1 MERFQN
7 FSLSEDKDKENKI
20 EKLFEEIEKD
30 FEFVG
35 CSAIEDKLQI
45 VLYYVNQGVSETI
58 ESIMNANI
66 RIWVLTGDKKV
77 FLNFYERKQHWKLVN
92 HVN

>member
-45 VLYYVNQGVSETI
+45 VLYYVN
-58 ESIMNANI
+58 
-66 RIWVLTGDKKV
+66 
-77 FLNFYERKQHWKLVN
+77 
-92 HVN
+92 

>member
-1 MERFQN
+1 MIEFISSVLDNNYVTKFMEKFN
-7 FSLSEDKDKENKI
+7 ILSLSVDKDKEAKL
-20 EKLFEEIEKD
+20 EKLFEEIERD
-30 FEFVG
+30 FVFAG

-45 VLYYVNQGVSETI
+45 VFINVIQGVPEAI

-77 FLNFYERKQHWKLVN
+77 
-92 HVN
+92 